1 MKFNGFLCDILR
13 LICFIYAFFVP
24 SSALDASV
32 SSPTCEKDNEC
43 KADMASA
50 VKTMRAVV
58 AEAGKLVLVNRP
70 VPVAKEG
77 EVLVKIHYTAINR
90 ADTLQRAGKYP
101 VPPGETDILGLEMS
115 GTVVGNGTTKFPTNS
130 KVMSLLGGGGYAEY
144 VAIDENMLMPIP
156 DGVSLRVAAGIPET
170 WLTAYQLLHFVT
182 QVKANDTVVIHAGGS
197 GVGTAATQL
206 ATQHGCRVFVTA
218 GTDEK
223 IAKGIDLGA
232 TGGANYKK
240 TDWDVEILKQA
251 GDDGVNAV
259 LDCVGGSYWKQNV
272 NVLSTDGRWTLYGL
286 MGGAQIEGPLLGL
299 MLRKRLR
306 MEATTLRSRSLEYK
320 KELTKEFA
328 SHALD
333 LFASQRYQ
341 VIIDKESFDLET
353 AQQSHD

>member
-1 MKFNGFLCDILR
+1 
-13 LICFIYAFFVP
+13 
-24 SSALDASV
+24 
-32 SSPTCEKDNEC
+32 
-43 KADMASA
+43 
-50 VKTMRAVV
+50 
-58 AEAGKLVLVNRP
+58 
-70 VPVAKEG
+70 
-77 EVLVKIHYTAINR
+77 
-90 ADTLQRAGKYP
+90 
-101 VPPGETDILGLEMS
+101 
-115 GTVVGNGTTKFPTNS
+115 
-130 KVMSLLGGGGYAEY
+130 MSLLGGGGYAEY

-259 LDCVGGSYWKQNV
+259 LDCVGDRTGS
-272 NVLSTDGRWTLYGL
+272 
-286 MGGAQIEGPLLGL
+286 
-299 MLRKRLR
+299 R
-306 MEATTLRSRSLEYK
+306 M
-320 KELTKEFA
+320 
-328 SHALD
+328 
-333 LFASQRYQ
+333 
-341 VIIDKESFDLET
+341 
-353 AQQSHD
+353 